1 MKRNLVLFALF
12 LVPTVFAAPMSG
24 GMSGGMSEGMSGGMS
39 EMMAVSSEFEFL
51 AGMVPH
57 HQGALDDAQLALE
70 RSERPEVQALAQEI
84 IAAQE
89 AEIAQMNGWLDAW
102 YPEGDREAVALGMN
116 QAMMHMDMPD
126 LESLAGD
133 AFDRA
138 FLEGMIMHHQ
148 MAIQMVDSLLNQDL
162 VEHEEVG
169 TLAEEIRRA
178 QEAEIAEMQGW
189 LDAWY
194 GAEAD
199 EGEPAAGGHDGH

>member
-1 MKRNLVLFALF
+1 MKTTLLLLTLLLA
-12 LVPTVFAAPMSG
+12 PTVFAAPMSG
-24 GMSGGMSEGMSGGMS
+24 GMSGHGGDMA
-39 EMMAVSSEFEFL
+39 EMAVGSELEFL

-70 RSERPEVQALAQEI
+70 RSERPEVRGLAQEI

-102 YPEGDREAVALGMN
+102 YPEGNREGVAAEMGA
-116 QAMMHMDMPD
+116 AMMHMEMPR
-126 LESLAGD
+126 LEGLSGD

-148 MAIQMVDSLLNQDL
+148 MAIQMADSLLEQDL
-162 VEHEEVG
+162 VAHEEVG
-169 TLAEEIRRA
+169 TLAEEIRRT

-189 LDAWY
+189 LAEWY

-199 EGEPAAGGHDGH
+199 EGEAAAGGHDGH